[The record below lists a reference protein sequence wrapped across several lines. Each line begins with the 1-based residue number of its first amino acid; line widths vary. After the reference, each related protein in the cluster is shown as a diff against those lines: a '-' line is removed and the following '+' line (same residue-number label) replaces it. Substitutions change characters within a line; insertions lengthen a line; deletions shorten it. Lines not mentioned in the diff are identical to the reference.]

1 MENTEKNLNLRI
13 FLMLLLDY
21 NCHLTPVKMLE
32 YLWEF
37 ALFFGLM
44 MGEQL
49 KTVGNSLNKEVLYA
63 SKILK
68 FRKLKCYHHSFNHYQ
83 NKYMSK

>member
-1 MENTEKNLNLRI
+1 
-13 FLMLLLDY
+13 
-21 NCHLTPVKMLE
+21 MLE

-83 NKYMSK
+83 NKYMSKWGENSRDALWSIRYNFKEILGHILIA